1 MLEWIAGSIVELL
14 FVDVDT
20 VDLMEDFIG
29 LATHSI
35 DNVGSI
41 CMYLLYNARK

>member
-20 VDLMEDFIG
+20 GDPMEDFIG

-35 DNVGSI
+35 DNVGLI
-41 CMYLLYNARK
+41 CMYLLYNAR

>member
-1 MLEWIAGSIVELL
+1 MLEWIAGSVVELL
-14 FVDVDT
+14 CVDVDT
-20 VDLMEDFIG
+20 GESMEDFIG

-41 CMYLLYNARK
+41 CMYLLYNAR